1 MRTIMVILGFVLVVV
16 GIVWVLQGIGTLKGS
31 FMTNQ
36 AFWTWMGVLAIL
48 LGVPVIL
55 QGLRRTR
62 S

>member
-1 MRTIMVILGFVLVVV
+1 VRTIMVILGFVLVVV

-36 AFWTWMGVLAIL
+36 TFWTWMGVLAMLVGI
-48 LGVPVIL
+48 PVIT

>member
-16 GIVWVLQGIGTLKGS
+16 GVVWVLQGIGTLKGS
-31 FMTNQ
+31 FRTNQ
-36 AFWTWMGVLAIL
+36 ALWTWMGVLAIL

>member
-1 MRTIMVILGFVLVVV
+1 MPV
-16 GIVWVLQGIGTLKGS
+16 VLQGIGTLKGS
-31 FMTNQ
+31 FMTNE

-48 LGVPVIL
+48 FGIPVIL

>member
-1 MRTIMVILGFVLVVV
+1 MVILGFVLVVV

-36 AFWTWMGVLAIL
+36 TFWTWMGVLAMLVGI
-48 LGVPVIL
+48 PVIL